1 MSVKIEQAHARVSY
15 GTLATSLA
23 LFTLIALLAF
33 SGDRWI
39 ARFPPLP
46 DFSSYKQVDEMK
58 AAFFH
63 YLSPIVEYHNRKIL
77 NERERLERIHQL
89 IESGNTP
96 SRSESK
102 WLRRLANKY
111 NVEWNDVDMTATTQE
126 LLLRVDMIP
135 VNLAVIQAAKESSW
149 GRSRYAIKI
158 NNLFGQWC
166 YKKGC
171 GVVPQERPD
180 GARHEVRRYQSV
192 SEATRSY
199 LHNLNSH
206 RKYSK
211 LRQLRQELRL
221 TGKQMDAGDLVDGL
235 IFYSERRQQ
244 YVDEIRAMIRQYG
257 YFHDQQASGTKTE
270 IKA

>member
-1 MSVKIEQAHARVSY
+1 MSVNIEQGRASISY
-15 GTLATSLA
+15 GALATSLA
-23 LFTLIALLAF
+23 LFALIALLAF

-46 DFSSYKQVDEMK
+46 DFSAYKQVDEMK

-77 NERERLERIHQL
+77 NERERLEAIHKL

-96 SRSESK
+96 PRSESK

-111 NVEWNDVDMTATTQE
+111 NVEWNDVEMAVTTQE

-135 VNLAVIQAAKESSW
+135 VDLAVIQAAKESSW
-149 GRSRYAIKI
+149 GRSRYAKKI

-171 GVVPQERPD
+171 GVVPRERSD
-180 GARHEVRRYQSV
+180 GARHEVRKYQSV
-192 SEATRSY
+192 SDATRSY

-211 LRQLRQELRL
+211 LRQLRQELRQKGRQL
-221 TGKQMDAGDLVDGL
+221 DAGDLVDGL
-235 IFYSERRQQ
+235 IYYSERRQQ

-257 YFHDQQASGTKTE
+257 YFHDHQAGGTQAET
-270 IKA
+270 KA